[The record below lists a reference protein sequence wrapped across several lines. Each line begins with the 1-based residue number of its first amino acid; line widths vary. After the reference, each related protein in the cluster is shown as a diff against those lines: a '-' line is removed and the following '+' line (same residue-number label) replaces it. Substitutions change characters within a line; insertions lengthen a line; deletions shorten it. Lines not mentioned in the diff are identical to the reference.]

1 MTYANG
7 VGGTTPSPNAIR
19 QNGVGSRNPPNSL
32 DYWQKV
38 DGRHGVTTYYWNA
51 APYYG
56 LENIYSTPP
65 GQSPI
70 HSVKN
75 SNANIRRPA
84 PFPLN
89 LPPSATNPPPPQN
102 PVIYNLPR
110 VRLQQ
115 SNSNSSTGKS
125 PDKENSEKKTPI
137 VSTQVTTSS
146 SSDPTKGLIWSIGSN
161 ADDRPNDQNGNP
173 KNGSLNNN
181 NSTNSHYAIIPT
193 SKAQVYAQNSNSIC
207 KFFFVLIFIFIP
219 GEISCFANLLEN
231 QIKFHRRLKIPKYS
245 FTTGGGVVVIIFRDA
260 EEKNAW

>member
-173 KNGSLNNN
+173 KNGNPNNN

-207 KFFFVLIFIFIP
+207 KFFFRADLHLYSWRNFVF
-219 GEISCFANLLEN
+219 CQFAWK
-231 QIKFHRRLKIPKYS
+231 IRLN
-245 FTTGGGVVVIIFRDA
+245 FTAG
-260 EEKNAW
+260 